1 VNHVTFVLD
10 SNTNIF
16 QEISVFVF
24 LFKIYRG
31 FLVSLFTMNL
41 VVVGG
46 CGHVGLPLSVALA
59 ESHKVVSFDISEHAV
74 NMVNSGLP
82 PFWEPNLE
90 SDLKLALSGGF
101 SATTD
106 ASSISSAEGVV
117 IIVGTPIDIHLNP
130 DPNAVVEAVE
140 NVAKY
145 LHDDQLLVLRSTVFP
160 GVTQQVERTLRRNN
174 LSTRVV
180 FCPERIAEGFAMKE
194 LHELPQI
201 IGARND
207 EDFNRAAEIFTS
219 LGVKVVRTT
228 PEEAELAKL
237 FTNTWRYIKFAAAN
251 QFWMMANDSGV
262 NFDNVRDAIRFE
274 YPRAADFPAAGFT
287 AGPCLFKDTM
297 QLAAFSNN
305 TFALGN
311 SAMMINEGL
320 PLYVVE
326 RISEKYDLANIKV
339 GLLGMAF
346 KGESDD
352 NRSSLAYKLKRILK
366 FKSGGVLTCD
376 PYVKNDSELVSLEQ
390 VVTESDILVISAPHL
405 RYKDLV
411 TDKPVIDIWNLRG
424 DGSSV

>member
-1 VNHVTFVLD
+1 M
-10 SNTNIF
+10 NI
-16 QEISVFVF
+16 
-24 LFKIYRG
+24 
-31 FLVSLFTMNL
+31 

-46 CGHVGLPLSVALA
+46 CGHVGLPLCVALA
-59 ESHKVVSFDISEHAV
+59 NADYDVVAFDISKSAIEK
-74 NMVNSGLP
+74 VNSGTP
-82 PFWEPNLE
+82 PFWEPDLE
-90 SDLKLALSGGF
+90 DQLILAISRGFKAVSNPESIKSSD
-101 SATTD
+101 
-106 ASSISSAEGVV
+106 V
-117 IIVGTPIDIHLNP
+117 IIVIVGTPLDIHLNP
-130 DPNAVVEAVE
+130 DPNAVVKAVE
-140 NVAKY
+140 EIAEHLN
-145 LHDDQLLVLRSTVFP
+145 DSQLLVLRSTVFP
-160 GVTQQVERTLRRNN
+160 GVTKEVERLLNRLDLETQ
-174 LSTRVV
+174 VV

-194 LHELPQI
+194 LSQLPQI
-201 IGARND
+201 VGARNN
-207 EDFNRAAEIFTS
+207 ESFTRASQMFSS

-262 NFDNVRDAIRFE
+262 NFDIVREAIRFE

-297 QLAAFSNN
+297 QLSAFSNN

-311 SAMMINEGL
+311 SAMLINEGL

-326 RISEKYDLANIKV
+326 KLSQKYDISKTRI

-366 FKSGGVLTCD
+366 FKSAGVLTSD
-376 PYVKNDSELVSLEQ
+376 PYVKNDAELVSEERVLE
-390 VVTESDILVISAPHL
+390 ESDLLIIAAPHT

-411 TDKPVIDIWNLRG
+411 SDKPIIDIWNLRG
-424 DGSSV
+424 NGSSV

>member
-1 VNHVTFVLD
+1 M
-10 SNTNIF
+10 
-16 QEISVFVF
+16 
-24 LFKIYRG
+24 KI
-31 FLVSLFTMNL
+31 T
-41 VVVGG
+41 VVGG

-59 ESHKVVSFDISEHAV
+59 NASHSVVAFDISESAVQSVLTGHA
-74 NMVNSGLP
+74 
-82 PFWEPNLE
+82 PFWEPSL
-90 SDLKLALSGGF
+90 DVALKSALNRGF
-101 SATTD
+101 KAD
-106 ASSISSAEGVV
+106 ISSDVISDADVV
-117 IIVGTPIDIHLNP
+117 VVIVGTPIDIHLNP
-130 DPNAVVEAVE
+130 DPNAVVKSVE
-140 NVAKY
+140 DIVPKLNDKQV
-145 LHDDQLLVLRSTVFP
+145 LILRSTVFP
-160 GVTQQVERTLRRNN
+160 GVTNQVERLLVRHG
-174 LSTRVV
+174 LKTRVV

-201 IGARND
+201 IGARSD
-207 EDFNRAAEIFTS
+207 EDFSRASEIFSS
-219 LGVKVVRTT
+219 LGIKVVRTS

-320 PLYVVE
+320 PLYVVDK
-326 RISEKYDLANIKV
+326 ISQKYDLENIKV

-352 NRSSLAYKLKRILK
+352 NRSSLAYKLKRILR
-366 FKSGGVLTCD
+366 FKAAGVLTCD
-376 PYVKNDSELVSLEQ
+376 PYVTNDPALVSEEQ
-390 VVTESDILVISAPHL
+390 VIEESDVLIISAPHL

-411 TDKPVIDIWNLRG
+411 TDKPIIDIWNLRG
-424 DGSSV
+424 NGSAV

>member
-1 VNHVTFVLD
+1 M
-10 SNTNIF
+10 NTKV
-16 QEISVFVF
+16 ECVVM
-24 LFKIYRG
+24 R
-31 FLVSLFTMNL
+31 VC
-41 VVVGG
+41 VVGG

-59 ESHKVVSFDISEHAV
+59 NASNEVVAFDISD
-74 NMVNSGLP
+74 NSVKSVISGVS
-82 PFWEPNLE
+82 PFWEPGLDE
-90 SDLKLALSGGF
+90 ALTLALANGF
-101 SATTD
+101 QAQTNPD
-106 ASSISSAEGVV
+106 SIETSEVV
-117 IIVGTPIDIHLNP
+117 IVIVGTPIDVHLNP
-130 DPNAVVEAVE
+130 DPNAVVNAVKEISTKLNE
-140 NVAKY
+140 N
-145 LHDDQLLVLRSTVFP
+145 QLLILRSTVFP
-160 GVTQQVERTLRRNN
+160 GVTTQVERLLRK
-174 LSTRVV
+174 LGLQTSVV

-194 LHELPQI
+194 LVELPQI
-201 IGARND
+201 IGARTD
-207 EDFNRAAEIFTS
+207 EDFKRASAIFES
-219 LGVKVVRTT
+219 LGVQVIHTT

-262 NFDNVRDAIRFE
+262 NFENVRNAIRFE

-326 RISEKYDLANIKV
+326 RLGNKYNLGNTKV

-366 FKSGGVLTCD
+366 FKSAGVLTSD
-376 PYVKNDSELVSLEQ
+376 PYVKNDTELVSEEQ
-390 VVTESDILVISAPHL
+390 VLAESDLLIISAPHL
-405 RYKDLV
+405 RYQHIV
-411 TDKPVIDIWNLRG
+411 TDKPIVDIWNLRG
-424 DGSSV
+424 DGSAV

>member
-1 VNHVTFVLD
+1 
-10 SNTNIF
+10 
-16 QEISVFVF
+16 
-24 LFKIYRG
+24 
-31 FLVSLFTMNL
+31 MNV

-59 ESHKVVSFDISEHAV
+59 NSGHSVKAFDISAIAV
-74 NMVNSGLP
+74 DKVNAGKA
-82 PFWEPNLE
+82 PFWEPSLDDGLSSALQGGFNATLE
-90 SDLKLALSGGF
+90 SSC
-101 SATTD
+101 
-106 ASSISSAEGVV
+106 IVSAEVV
-117 IIVGTPIDIHLNP
+117 IVIVGTPLDVHLNP
-130 DPNAVVEAVE
+130 DPNAVVKAVE
-140 NVAKY
+140 DIAVN
-145 LHDDQLLVLRSTVFP
+145 LSDSQLLVLRSTVFP
-160 GVTQQVERTLRRNN
+160 GVTKEVERLLERLN
-174 LSTRVV
+174 LKTEIV

-194 LHELPQI
+194 LSELPQI
-201 IGARND
+201 IGARNH
-207 EDFNRAAEIFTS
+207 ESFIRASELFIS

-262 NFDNVRDAIRFE
+262 NFDNVREAIRFE

-297 QLAAFSNN
+297 QLSAFSNN

-326 RISEKYDLANIKV
+326 KLSQKFDISATKI

-366 FKSGGVLTCD
+366 FKSAGVLTTD
-376 PYVKNDSELVSLEQ
+376 PYVQNDVELVSEDRVLE
-390 VVTESDILVISAPHL
+390 ECDLLIISAPHL
-405 RYKDLV
+405 RYKDLIS
-411 TDKPVIDIWNLRG
+411 DKPIIDIWNLRG
-424 DGSSV
+424 NGSSV

>member
-1 VNHVTFVLD
+1 MQ
-10 SNTNIF
+10 I
-16 QEISVFVF
+16 
-24 LFKIYRG
+24 
-31 FLVSLFTMNL
+31 

-59 ESHKVVSFDISEHAV
+59 NSSHSVVAFDISDSAV
-74 NMVNSGLP
+74 QSVNSGHA
-82 PFWEPNLE
+82 PFWEPGL
-90 SDLKLALSGGF
+90 DLALKSALNRGF
-101 SATTD
+101 KADLSSNTIID
-106 ASSISSAEGVV
+106 ADVV
-117 IIVGTPIDIHLNP
+117 VVIVGTPIDIHLNP
-130 DPNAVVEAVE
+130 DPNAVIKAIEDIIPKL
-140 NVAKY
+140 NDTQI
-145 LHDDQLLVLRSTVFP
+145 LILRSTVFP
-160 GVTQQVERTLRRNN
+160 GVTSQVERLLAKHNLR
-174 LSTRVV
+174 TRVV
-180 FCPERIAEGFAMKE
+180 FCPERIAEGFAMEE

-201 IGARND
+201 IGARSD
-207 EDFNRAAEIFTS
+207 VDFSRASEIFSS
-219 LGVKVVRTT
+219 LGVKVVRTS

-326 RISEKYDLANIKV
+326 RISRKYDLQTIKV

-366 FKSGGVLTCD
+366 FKSAGVLTSD
-376 PYVKNDSELVSLEQ
+376 PYVKNDPELVSEET
-390 VVTESDILVISAPHL
+390 VIGECDILIIASPHL
-405 RYKDLV
+405 RYKDLFI
-411 TDKPVIDIWNLRG
+411 DKPVIDIWNLRG
-424 DGSSV
+424 NGSAV

>member
-1 VNHVTFVLD
+1 
-10 SNTNIF
+10 
-16 QEISVFVF
+16 
-24 LFKIYRG
+24 
-31 FLVSLFTMNL
+31 M
-41 VVVGG
+41 
-46 CGHVGLPLSVALA
+46 GLPLSVALA
-59 ESHKVVSFDISEHAV
+59 NAGNEVNAFDISVEAV
-74 NMVNSGLP
+74 DKVNSGIA
-82 PFWEPNLE
+82 PFWEPLLEDALSIALEKRFNATLE
-90 SDLKLALSGGF
+90 SACIKNA
-101 SATTD
+101 D
-106 ASSISSAEGVV
+106 AV
-117 IIVGTPIDIHLNP
+117 IVIVGTPLDVHLNP
-130 DPNAVVEAVE
+130 DPNAVVKAVE
-140 NVAKY
+140 DIAQHLN
-145 LHDDQLLVLRSTVFP
+145 DSQLLVLRSTVFP
-160 GVTQQVERTLRRNN
+160 GVTKEVERLLDRLN
-174 LSTRVV
+174 LATQVV

-194 LHELPQI
+194 LSELPQI
-201 IGARND
+201 VGARND
-207 EDFNRAAEIFTS
+207 ESFTRASKLFSS
-219 LGVKVVRTT
+219 LEVKVVRTT

-297 QLAAFSNN
+297 QLSAFSNN

-326 RISEKYDLANIKV
+326 KLSQKYDISKTKI

-366 FKSGGVLTCD
+366 FKSAGVLTSD
-376 PYVKNDSELVSLEQ
+376 PYVQNDPELISEDRVLD
-390 VVTESDILVISAPHL
+390 ESDLLIISAPHL
-405 RYKDLV
+405 RYKDLK

-424 DGSSV
+424 NGSAV

>member
-1 VNHVTFVLD
+1 MKMA
-10 SNTNIF
+10 S
-16 QEISVFVF
+16 SVFYLCKLNF
-24 LFKIYRG
+24 ALGDWKI
-31 FLVSLFTMNL
+31 MNIS
-41 VVVGG
+41 VVGG
-46 CGHVGLPLSVALA
+46 CGHVGLPLSVGLALA
-59 ESHKVVSFDISEHAV
+59 GHKVSAFDISELAV
-74 NMVNSGLP
+74 TGVNSGVA
-82 PFWEPNLE
+82 PFWEPDLDVALVSALKNGLKADLN
-90 SDLKLALSGGF
+90 SD
-101 SATTD
+101 
-106 ASSISSAEGVV
+106 SIIGAEAV
-117 IIVGTPIDIHLNP
+117 IVIVGTPLDIHLNP
-130 DPNAVVEAVE
+130 DPNAVVQAVE
-140 NVAKY
+140 AIVEKLN
-145 LHDDQLLVLRSTVFP
+145 DTQLLVLRSTVFP
-160 GVTQQVERTLRRNN
+160 GVTNQVERLLEKYN
-174 LSTRVV
+174 LGTRVV

-207 EDFNRAAEIFTS
+207 EDFNRAAEIFIS

-326 RISEKYDLANIKV
+326 KISQKYDLANIKV

-366 FKSGGVLTCD
+366 FKSAGVLTCD
-376 PYVKNDSELVSLEQ
+376 PYVKNDPKLVSEEQ
-390 VVTESDILVISAPHL
+390 VVAESDILIISAPHL
-405 RYKDLV
+405 RYKELQ
-411 TDKPVIDIWNLRG
+411 TDKPVVDIWNLRG
-424 DGSSV
+424 EGSAV